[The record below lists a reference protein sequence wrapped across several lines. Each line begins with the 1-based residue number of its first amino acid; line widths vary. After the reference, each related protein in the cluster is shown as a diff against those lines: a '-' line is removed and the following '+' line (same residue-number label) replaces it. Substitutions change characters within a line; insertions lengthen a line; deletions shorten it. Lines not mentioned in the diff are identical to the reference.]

1 MTDNQPTV
9 IFCTATQSIIDYV
22 YTGRGETNAEAIK
35 RLWPD
40 YGTALT
46 AMPAREAQALYE
58 ARFKTPVEEIT
69 EADFLYALNVL
80 PPVAWSHARGA
91 ESFKISE
98 RLAGCVTT
106 ILVGMQSRYFRFHDD
121 IRLPHDTCCERVQAF
136 IANHPASAI
145 KPEASK

>member
-9 IFCTATQSIIDYV
+9 IFCAATQSIIDYIHAA
-22 YTGRGETNAEAIK
+22 RGESSAEAIK
-35 RLWPD
+35 RLTPE

-46 AMPAREAQALYE
+46 AMPVNQAQDLYE

-80 PPVAWSHARGA
+80 PPVGWTHARGA

-98 RLAGCVTT
+98 KLAGRVTA
-106 ILVGMQSRYFRFHDD
+106 ILVEMQGRHFRFHDD
-121 IRLPHDTCCERVQAF
+121 IRLSHDACCERVQAF
-136 IANHPASAI
+136 IAARPVSAI
-145 KPEASK
+145 KPEGAQ